1 MTLAEYAAQREC
13 EMNAVD
19 LLISNL
25 EAQIRD
31 IDYRND
37 PLWSRRQDEEHNR
50 RIFKQIDEL
59 RKAAENEN

>member
-1 MTLAEYAAQREC
+1 MTLAEYAAQRQNE
-13 EMNAVD
+13 ETAVERQIQN
-19 LLISNL
+19 LL
-25 EAQIRD
+25 AQIRE

-59 RKAAENEN
+59 RKAAKK